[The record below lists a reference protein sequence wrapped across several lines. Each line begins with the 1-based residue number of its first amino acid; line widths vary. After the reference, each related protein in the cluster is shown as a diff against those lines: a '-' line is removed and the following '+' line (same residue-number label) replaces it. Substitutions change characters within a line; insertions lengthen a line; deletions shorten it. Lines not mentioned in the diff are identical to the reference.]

1 MLNLILQGIVPV
13 VVILALGYFAGLKG
27 MIDTEGARSFST
39 YVVKIG
45 LPSTLFVGIFNFAP
59 AQLENFPY
67 LATMVLTIMVPF
79 GAAVVIGKWS
89 FKQPLNEAGLFA
101 CNSGYPD
108 MAYFGLPILTSVI
121 GPQGL
126 LPVIV
131 GNVVASIMMTPAI
144 VFFLHHGD
152 APASGVA
159 PGRNQGSFV
168 ANMLE
173 TFKQPVVCMPIL
185 GLVLVLFK
193 FHLPLLIRLPLQVI
207 GNTTGGVALFTLGVL
222 LSALKFQMNLAT
234 GIVIFLKNIAMPGIA
249 LGLGLLFHLD
259 GILIKGAVIATA
271 CPSATLGAIF
281 SATFKVGQKTIPT
294 EVLASN
300 LFGILSMVFWVYVVE
315 KI

>member
-1 MLNLILQGIVPV
+1 
-13 VVILALGYFAGLKG
+13 
-27 MIDTEGARSFST
+27 
-39 YVVKIG
+39 
-45 LPSTLFVGIFNFAP
+45 
-59 AQLENFPY
+59 
-67 LATMVLTIMVPF
+67 
-79 GAAVVIGKWS
+79 
-89 FKQPLNEAGLFA
+89 
-101 CNSGYPD
+101 
-108 MAYFGLPILTSVI
+108 
-121 GPQGL
+121 
-126 LPVIV
+126 
-131 GNVVASIMMTPAI
+131 
-144 VFFLHHGD
+144 
-152 APASGVA
+152 
-159 PGRNQGSFV
+159 
-168 ANMLE
+168 
-173 TFKQPVVCMPIL
+173 
-185 GLVLVLFK
+185 VLFK

-300 LFGILSMVFWVYVVE
+300 LFGVLSMVFWVYVVE